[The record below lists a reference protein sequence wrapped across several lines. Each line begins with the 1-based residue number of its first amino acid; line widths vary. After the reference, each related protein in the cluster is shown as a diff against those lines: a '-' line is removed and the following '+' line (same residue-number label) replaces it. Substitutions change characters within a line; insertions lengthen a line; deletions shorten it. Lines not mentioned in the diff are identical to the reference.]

1 MKPNTILQRM
11 VILLITLMCAIG
23 ANADEAYACYTS
35 SNTTLTFYY
44 DNLRNSRD
52 GTTYDLN
59 TGDENPGWDT
69 DGTKAYVTKV
79 VFHWSFGATS
89 PTTTYAWFYAMRQ
102 LQSIEGLS
110 YLNTSNV
117 TNMAYMFMYCVQ
129 LKSLYL
135 SDFNTANV
143 TNMMQMFYGCT
154 SLQTIYV
161 GSNWSTA
168 AVTSSANMFNNCT
181 SLVGG
186 RGTTIEGR
194 SIDKTYAQIDGGSNN
209 PGYFTA
215 LGTLAY
221 ACYTESNT
229 TLTFYYDD
237 QRNSRSGTTYN
248 LNTGATDTRWDTDG
262 TKANVTKVVFDP
274 SFVGARPT
282 STYDWFYN
290 MANLQSIQG
299 LNYLNTSEVTNMAWM
314 FGYCSSL
321 KSLDLSS
328 FNTAIVTNMD
338 YMFNGCTSL
347 QTIYVTT
354 RWRTNTVSSSLSMFS
369 DCSSLKGGRGTTW
382 NSSNPT
388 DKTYAHIDGV
398 TNSPGY
404 LTGKNEMYACYTRD
418 NSTLTFYYD
427 FYRSDHD
434 DQGHKTYGGLEIRFI
449 DKPGWSVMGAE
460 RVVFDPSFAEAR
472 PTSTK
477 RWFEGMLTLKSI
489 DGMKYLNTSEVT
501 DMAAMFKQCYHLI
514 IIDLSNF
521 DTSNVTNMH
530 SMFKECYNVV
540 CIDLSSFNTAKLSM
554 APEMFQLCHNLQTIY
569 VGSGWTTTALTY
581 SVDMFTDCDELKG
594 GKGTTWKD
602 TNPTDKTY
610 ARIDGGTSNP
620 GYFTYKGSSGITTDL
635 HQVTSDKSQVTSDEW
650 YTIDGRKLNGMPAK
664 KGVYIHNGRAVVL

>member
-1 MKPNTILQRM
+1 M

-44 DNLRNSRD
+44 DNQRSSRT
-52 GTTYDLN
+52 GKTYDLN

-129 LKSLYL
+129 LKSLDL
-135 SDFNTANV
+135 SGFNTANV

-194 SIDKTYAQIDGGSNN
+194 SIDKTYAHIDGGSNN

-215 LGTLAY
+215 KGILAY

-229 TLTFYYDD
+229 TLTFYYDN
-237 QRNSRSGTTYN
+237 QRNSRSGTTY
-248 LNTGATDTRWDTDG
+248 
-262 TKANVTKVVFDP
+262 TKVVFDS
-274 SFVGARPT
+274 SFAGARPT
-282 STYDWFYN
+282 STNSWFYN
-290 MANLQSIQG
+290 MDNLQSIEG
-299 LNYLNTSEVTNMAWM
+299 LSYLNTIYVTNMAYM
-314 FGYCSSL
+314 FMYCDKL
-321 KSLDLSS
+321 TNLDLSQ
-328 FNTAIVTNMD
+328 FYTAKVTDMD
-338 YMFNGCTSL
+338 YMFYGCTNL

-354 RWRTNTVSSSLSMFS
+354 RWRTSAVTSSERMFEYCESLE
-369 DCSSLKGGRGTTW
+369 GGKGTTY
-382 NSSNPT
+382 NENHV
-388 DKTYAHIDGV
+388 DADYAHIDGV

-449 DKPGWSVMGAE
+449 DKPGWSDRGAE

-540 CIDLSSFNTAKLSM
+540 SIDLSSFNTAKLST

-620 GYFTYKGSSGITTDL
+620 GYFTYKGSSGVTTDL

>member
-44 DNLRNSRD
+44 DNQRSSRT
-52 GTTYDLN
+52 GKTYDLN

-129 LKSLYL
+129 LKSLDL
-135 SDFNTANV
+135 SGFNTANV

-194 SIDKTYAQIDGGSNN
+194 SIDKTYAHIDGGSNN

-215 LGTLAY
+215 KGILAY

-229 TLTFYYDD
+229 TLTFYYDN

-248 LNTGATDTRWDTDG
+248 LNTDSNNPGWESDG
-262 TKANVTKVVFDP
+262 TSGNVTKVVFDS
-274 SFVGARPT
+274 SFAGARPT
-282 STYDWFYN
+282 STNSWFYN
-290 MANLQSIQG
+290 MDNLQSIEG
-299 LNYLNTSEVTNMAWM
+299 LSYLNTIYVTNMAYM
-314 FGYCSSL
+314 FMYCDKL
-321 KSLDLSS
+321 TNLDLSQ
-328 FNTAIVTNMD
+328 FYTAKVTDMD
-338 YMFNGCTSL
+338 YMFYGCTNL

-354 RWRTNTVSSSLSMFS
+354 RWRTSAVTSSERMFEYCESLE
-369 DCSSLKGGRGTTW
+369 GGKGTTY
-382 NSSNPT
+382 NENHV
-388 DKTYAHIDGV
+388 DADYAHIDGV

-449 DKPGWSVMGAE
+449 DKPGWSDRGAE

-540 CIDLSSFNTAKLSM
+540 SIDLSSFNTAKLST

-620 GYFTYKGSSGITTDL
+620 GYFTYKGSSGVTTDL

>member
-11 VILLITLMCAIG
+11 VVMLITLMCAIG

-44 DNLRNSRD
+44 DNQRSSRT
-52 GTTYDLN
+52 GKTYDLN

-79 VFHWSFGATS
+79 VFHWSFANAR

-262 TKANVTKVVFDP
+262 TKADVTKVVFDP
-274 SFVGARPT
+274 SFAGARPT
-282 STYDWFYN
+282 TTYSWFYA
-290 MANLQSIQG
+290 MRQLQSIEG
-299 LNYLNTSEVTNMAWM
+299 LGYLNTIYVTNMAYM
-314 FGYCSSL
+314 FMYCDKL
-321 KSLDLSS
+321 TNLDLSQ
-328 FNTAIVTNMD
+328 FYTAKVTDMD
-338 YMFNGCTSL
+338 YMFYGCTNL

-354 RWRTNTVSSSLSMFS
+354 RWRTSAVTSSERMFEYCESLV
-369 DCSSLKGGRGTTW
+369 GGKGTTY
-382 NSSNPT
+382 NENHV
-388 DKTYAHIDGV
+388 DADYAHIDGV

-449 DKPGWSVMGAE
+449 DKPGWSDMGAK

-477 RWFEGMLTLKSI
+477 RWFEGMATLISI

-501 DMAAMFKQCYHLI
+501 DMAAMFKKCYELI
-514 IIDLSNF
+514 IIDVSNF

-530 SMFKECYNVV
+530 SMFKDCYDVV
-540 CIDLSSFNTAKLSM
+540 SLDLSSFNTAKLSM
-554 APEMFQLCHNLQTIY
+554 APEMFQMCHNLQTIY

-581 SVDMFTDCDELKG
+581 SVDMFTDCAKLKG
-594 GKGTTWKD
+594 GKGTTYND
-602 TNPTDKTY
+602 SNPTDKTY
-610 ARIDGGTSNP
+610 AHIDGGTSNP
-620 GYFTYKGSSGITTDL
+620 GYFTYKGSSGVTTDL
-635 HQVTSDKSQVTSDEW
+635 HQVTSDKSQVISDEW
-650 YTIDGRKLNGMPAK
+650 YTIDGQKLSGKPTK